1 MKTSARNQF
10 AGTVK
15 TIKQDTAN
23 SEVTVTL
30 HGGQELVAAITRES
44 CDKLRLTAGSSV
56 IALIKSAHIII
67 ATDLEHIK
75 LSAGNRL
82 NGIISNIERG
92 AVNSV
97 VTLDA
102 GGGTLITAGITMQS
116 TEQLDLHPG
125 QKATAIFNADSVI
138 LGVLA

>member
-15 TIKQDTAN
+15 TIKQDTVN
-23 SEVTVTL
+23 SEVTLTL
-30 HGGQELVAAITRES
+30 PGGQELVAAITRES
-44 CDKLRLTAGSSV
+44 CDGLNLTAGSPV
-56 IALIKSAHIII
+56 IALVKSAHIII

-75 LSAGNRL
+75 LSARNRL
-82 NGIISNIERG
+82 NGIISSIERG
-92 AVNSV
+92 TVNSL
-97 VTLDA
+97 VTLDI

-116 TEQLDLHPG
+116 TEQLDLRPG
-125 QKATAIFNADSVI
+125 QKASAIFKAGSVI

>member
-10 AGTVK
+10 TGTVK
-15 TIKQDTAN
+15 TIRQDAVN
-23 SEVTVTL
+23 SEVTISL
-30 HGGQELVAAITRES
+30 PGGQELAAAITRES
-44 CDKLRLTAGSSV
+44 CDNLRLAVGSPV
-56 IALIKSAHIII
+56 IVLVKSAHIVI

-75 LSAGNRL
+75 LSARNRL
-82 NGIISNIERG
+82 NGVISSIERG
-92 AVNSV
+92 AANSV

-125 QKATAIFNADSVI
+125 QKASAIFQADSVI

>member
-15 TIKQDTAN
+15 AIKQDTVN
-23 SEVTVTL
+23 SEVTIAL
-30 HGGQELVAAITRES
+30 PGGQELVAAITRDS
-44 CDKLRLTAGSSV
+44 CDNLNLAAGSPV
-56 IALIKSAHIII
+56 IALIKSTHIVI
-67 ATDLEHIK
+67 ATDLDHIK
-75 LSAGNRL
+75 LSARNQL
-82 NGIISNIERG
+82 NGIISDIERG

-97 VTLDA
+97 VTLDV

-116 TEQLDLHPG
+116 TEQLDLRPG
-125 QKATAIFNADSVI
+125 QKATAIFKAGSVI

>member
-15 TIKQDTAN
+15 TIRQDAVN
-23 SEVTVTL
+23 SEVTISL
-30 HGGQELVAAITRES
+30 PGGQELAAAITRES
-44 CDKLRLTAGSSV
+44 CDNLRLAVGSPV
-56 IALIKSAHIII
+56 IVLVKSAHIVI

-75 LSAGNRL
+75 LSARNRL
-82 NGIISNIERG
+82 NGVISSIERG
-92 AVNSV
+92 AANSV

-125 QKATAIFNADSVI
+125 QKASAIFQADSVI